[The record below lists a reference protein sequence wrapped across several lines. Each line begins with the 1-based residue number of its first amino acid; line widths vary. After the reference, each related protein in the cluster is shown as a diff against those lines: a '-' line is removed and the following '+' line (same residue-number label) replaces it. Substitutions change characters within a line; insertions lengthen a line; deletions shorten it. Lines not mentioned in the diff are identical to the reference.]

1 VDDSDVEVLD
11 EDQDAG
17 AGVGSADAD
26 VVESAGVA
34 EGEFSVLVDA
44 VGADAVV
51 GVEALAWG
59 GFGSGVVGGG
69 AVVAPNTI
77 YWYFGDKDDVLI
89 AVLDSVMADIWPQYR
104 QVATEPIPARLLWVV
119 RQLHQ
124 MSRLV
129 TTVHARVEH
138 SAAIAEWHR
147 NFHLITGSMFRYEL
161 ETAGVSSSTVE
172 AEVMIGIFT
181 VEGLLMHDLNEIEEL
196 TICDTLA
203 SRWTLKEPR
212 QA

>member
-1 VDDSDVEVLD
+1 MPRNKRPQAAD
-11 EDQDAG
+11 EKRAEIVAAARQLFIDAG
-17 AGVGSADAD
+17 YDATPMSRLAKEAG
-26 VVESAGVA
+26 
-34 EGEFSVLVDA
+34 
-44 VGADAVV
+44 
-51 GVEALAWG
+51 
-59 GFGSGVVGGG
+59 
-69 AVVAPNTI
+69 VAPNTI

-89 AVLDSVMADIWPQYR
+89 AVLDAVMADVWPQYQ
-104 QVATEPIPARLLWVV
+104 QVATEPITARVLWVV
-119 RQLHQ
+119 LQLHQ

-161 ETAGVSSSTVE
+161 ETAGVSPSTVD

-181 VEGLLMHDLNEIEEL
+181 VEGLLMHDLGEVEQR

-203 SRWTLKEPR
+203 SRWSATQPDPS
-212 QA
+212 